1 MPDGM
6 IQCDLDQS
14 ALEATKVALRG
25 IPGAVGK
32 AVAMAANETAKK
44 LKTQI
49 STDIRQKVPI
59 KKGDIDKFINIYRAN
74 AGDQSPQATVRLS
87 KSARIPLSYF
97 GAREVGVTRGRSLVK
112 KHGGGH
118 EPTGGGVS
126 YNIGHRFVEGAF
138 IVERFG
144 GHVFKRVGKERLPI
158 QKLYGPSPWGV
169 FVKAGL
175 MGKTLI
181 DAKTEMEAQLFR
193 AARYILYRNGMLA
206 AA

>member
-59 KKGDIDKFINIYRAN
+59 LKRDIDKFINIFRAN
-74 AGDQSPQATVRLS
+74 PGDQSPQATVRLS
-87 KSARIPLSYF
+87 KSARIPLQYF
-97 GAREVGVTRGRSLVK
+97 GAKQTE
-112 KHGGGH
+112 GG
-118 EPTGGGVS
+118 TA
-126 YNIGHRFVEGAF
+126 YNIGARFAPGAF
-138 IVERFG
+138 MGPKPGAVALKLHG
-144 GHVFKRVGKERLPI
+144 GVFMRDGKSRLPI
-158 QKLYGPSPWGV
+158 HKLFGPSPWGV

-181 DAKTEMEAQLFR
+181 DAKTEMEAQLLR
-193 AARYILYRNGMLA
+193 AARYMLYRNGMLA